1 MIQALT
7 IEWLDR
13 TGSPASTPHSSRG
26 TVGSCTWM
34 DWVTTLVLT
43 VLSLVLG
50 VILGLVVAVIRTA
63 HDQQRPGRRNPVLGL
78 SERHRE
84 GVCHRHSGVPP

>member
-1 MIQALT
+1 MIQST
-7 IEWLDR
+7 IEWLDGLGAR
-13 TGSPASTPHSSRG
+13 FYTAFIEGDRWQLYLDG
-26 TVGSCTWM
+26 LG
-34 DWVTTLVLT
+34 TTLVLT

-78 SERHRE
+78 LNFI
-84 GVCHRHSGVPP
+84 GKV